1 MMNKGGG
8 VAALPNK
15 ALLRPD
21 EVRQYLNVSRRTVYN
36 MIADGRL
43 EAVVIAGH
51 TLRVK
56 RESVESAVVS
66 TLD

>member
-1 MMNKGGG
+1 MTT
-8 VAALPNK
+8 LPDK
-15 ALLRPD
+15 PLLRPSKVAD
-21 EVRQYLNVSRRTVYN
+21 ILGVCKRTVYN

-56 RESVESAVVS
+56 RESMESAIVS
-66 TLD
+66 TMDI